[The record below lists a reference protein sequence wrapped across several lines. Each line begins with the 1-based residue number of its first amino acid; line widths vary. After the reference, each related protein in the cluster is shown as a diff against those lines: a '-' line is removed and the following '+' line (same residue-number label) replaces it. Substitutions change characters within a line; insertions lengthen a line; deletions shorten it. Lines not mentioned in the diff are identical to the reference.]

1 MVLRQSVETKGNLLS
16 FKLQTACTYTEA
28 ATAVLNQ
35 EVLNKKKLHKH
46 LRTLEGG
53 GVNQTA
59 SSTFDTI
66 HPIDKIFGTYDE
78 LPLYFQS
85 QYF

>member
-46 LRTLEGG
+46 LRTLERG

-66 HPIDKIFGTYDE
+66 HLGPVVQSPISTNPGLT
-78 LPLYFQS
+78 L
-85 QYF
+85 